1 LESGTNFAQVEL
13 LGRQQEVRFAMAAS
27 AMAGQQME
35 MMGSRVKAQS
45 RAESLTARNRE
56 LFETQR
62 RARRGPT
69 PEVFFTKHID
79 NSRIVKA
86 DDPERRREM
95 RTFTAVMSVLFVLV
109 MVYVW
114 QHFSA
119 IEIGY
124 HVEAQKQQVE
134 QLREQNRQLRLSE
147 AQLTEPGRIDRVA
160 RQLGLNEPQPGQVV
174 RPEGGDPNAAVLAQ
188 ANTSGMQMVQ

>member
-1 LESGTNFAQVEL
+1 
-13 LGRQQEVRFAMAAS
+13 MAAS

-35 MMGSRVKAQS
+35 LMSARAQGRTQS
-45 RAESLTARNRE
+45 VAERNRA
-56 LFETQR
+56 LYDAQR

-69 PEVFFTKHID
+69 PEVFFAKYID

-86 DDPERRREM
+86 DDPVRRREM
-95 RTFTAVMSVLFVLV
+95 RQFSLVMGMLFMLV

-119 IEIGY
+119 IEVGY

-134 QLREQNRQLRLSE
+134 LLREQNRQLRLTE
-147 AQLTEPGRIDRVA
+147 AQLTDPERIDTLA
-160 RQLGLNEPQPGQVV
+160 RQMGLAAPLPGQVV
-174 RPEGGDPNAAVLAQ
+174 RPNGSDVNAPVLAQ
-188 ANTSGMQMVQ
+188 AHVPAQIAQ

>member
-1 LESGTNFAQVEL
+1 LEDFAQVEL
-13 LGRQQEVRFAMAAS
+13 MGRQQEVRCAMAAS

-35 MMGSRVKAQS
+35 IMGSRVKAQS
-45 RAESLTARNRE
+45 RAQSPSARNRE
-56 LFETQR
+56 LFETQQ

-79 NSRIVKA
+79 NTRIVKA

-134 QLREQNRQLRLSE
+134 QLREENRKLRLSE
-147 AQLTEPGRIDRVA
+147 AQLIEPSRIDRVA
-160 RQLGLNEPQPGQVV
+160 RQLGLNEPQPGQVI

-188 ANTSGMQMVQ
+188 ANAPGLQMVR

>member
-1 LESGTNFAQVEL
+1 
-13 LGRQQEVRFAMAAS
+13 MAAS
-27 AMAGQQME
+27 AMAGQQLE
-35 MMGSRVKAQS
+35 MLGSRAQS
-45 RAESLTARNRE
+45 RAESLAARNRE

-95 RTFTAVMSVLFVLV
+95 RTFSAVMSVLFVLV

-124 HVEAQKQQVE
+124 HVEAQKAQVE
-134 QLREQNRQLRLSE
+134 QLREENRQLRLTE
-147 AQLTEPGRIDRVA
+147 AQLTDPGRIDKIA
-160 RQLGLNEPQPGQVV
+160 KQLGLDVPQPGQVV
-174 RPEGGDPNAAVLAQ
+174 RPEGGVGERGAVEARVTTPGIRIAQ
-188 ANTSGMQMVQ
+188 

>member
-1 LESGTNFAQVEL
+1 MATMTAGLEMT
-13 LGRQQEVRFAMAAS
+13 RT
-27 AMAGQQME
+27 
-35 MMGSRVKAQS
+35 KAPRN
-45 RAESLTARNRE
+45 RAESMADRNRE
-56 LFETQR
+56 MFESQR

-95 RTFTAVMSVLFVLV
+95 RVFTTVMSVLFVLV
-109 MVYVW
+109 MIYVW

-124 HVEAQKQQVE
+124 QVETQKLQIE
-134 QLREQNRQLRLSE
+134 QLREQNRQLRLTE
-147 AQLTEPGRIDRVA
+147 AQLKEPARIDKMA
-160 RQLGLNEPQPGQVV
+160 KQLGLEAPAPGQVIRTDGFTGQEV
-174 RPEGGDPNAAVLAQ
+174 NAPAMASIGNPQV
-188 ANTSGMQMVQ
+188 SVQ

>member
-1 LESGTNFAQVEL
+1 
-13 LGRQQEVRFAMAAS
+13 MAAS

-35 MMGSRVKAQS
+35 MMGSRVKTES

-56 LFETQR
+56 LYETQR

-79 NSRIVKA
+79 NSRIVTA

-95 RTFTAVMSVLFVLV
+95 RSFAAVMSVLFLLV

-124 HVEAQKQQVE
+124 HVEAQKQQVG
-134 QLREQNRQLRLSE
+134 QLQEENRQLRLSE
-147 AQLTEPGRIDRVA
+147 AQLTQPGRIDRVA

-188 ANTSGMQMVQ
+188 ASAPGIEMAQ

>member
-1 LESGTNFAQVEL
+1 MATAAMIHGFAGTEAAQN
-13 LGRQQEVRFAMAAS
+13 R
-27 AMAGQQME
+27 
-35 MMGSRVKAQS
+35 AQ
-45 RAESLTARNRE
+45 RNRE
-56 LFETQR
+56 LFELQK

-95 RTFTAVMSVLFVLV
+95 RTFAATCGLLFVLV

-124 HVEAQKQQVE
+124 QIERQKTQVD
-134 QLREQNRQLRLSE
+134 QMAEQNRQMRLTE
-147 AQLTEPGRIDRVA
+147 AQLSDPRRIDEIA
-160 RQLGLNEPQPGQVV
+160 RQLGMDAPQPGQVV
-174 RPEGGDPNAAVLAQ
+174 RPDGSLAHGPVLAQ
-188 ANTSGMQMVQ
+188 TAEPALPTN

>member
-1 LESGTNFAQVEL
+1 MATMAMGQGVLERSGVAQT
-13 LGRQQEVRFAMAAS
+13 R
-27 AMAGQQME
+27 
-35 MMGSRVKAQS
+35 AQ
-45 RAESLTARNRE
+45 RNRE
-56 LFETQR
+56 LFELQR

-79 NSRIVKA
+79 NSRMVKA

-95 RTFTAVMSVLFVLV
+95 RTFAAVMGVLFLLV

-124 HVEAQKQQVE
+124 QIETQKQHVEQA
-134 QLREQNRQLRLSE
+134 REQNRQLELVQ
-147 AQLTEPGRIDRVA
+147 AQLTDPGRIDHIA
-160 RQLGLNEPQPGQVV
+160 KQLGMDAPQPGQVV
-174 RPEGGDPNAAVLAQ
+174 RPDRPSSGALAMVSRPSLS
-188 ANTSGMQMVQ
+188 AN